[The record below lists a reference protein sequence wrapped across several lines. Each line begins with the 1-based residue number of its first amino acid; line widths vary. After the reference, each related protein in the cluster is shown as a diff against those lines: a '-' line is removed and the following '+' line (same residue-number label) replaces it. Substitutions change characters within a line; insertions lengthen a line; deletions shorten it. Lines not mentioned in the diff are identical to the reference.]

1 MKKRKAFTLI
11 ELLVVMVILS
21 ILVGFAIP
29 SFRLYQ
35 KYSLRVKIEGDL
47 SLINAAMKV
56 YYLEHKKYPAEKDY
70 LLTLMD
76 SSPKILDKP
85 LYDPF
90 SDYGSSPYIYKL
102 SSRGSYYLIY
112 SIGALGN
119 VQAEISDSGKITFL
133 NGDPAFEKWVSN
145 GKI

>member
-1 MKKRKAFTLI
+1 MRNRKAFTLF

-21 ILVGFAIP
+21 VLVGFAIP

-47 SLINAAMKV
+47 KLINAAMKI
-56 YYLEHKKYPAEKDY
+56 YYLDHKNYPAENDY
-70 LLTLMD
+70 LLTLLG
-76 SSPKILDKP
+76 SSPQIIDKP

-90 SDYGSSPYIYKL
+90 SDYGSSPYPYKL
-102 SSRGSYYLIY
+102 TANKKYYLIY

-119 VQAEISDSGKITFL
+119 VRAEISDSGKVTFL